1 MSSIVRARLAK
12 LIVRVRAHTARSPYV
27 SIALSHTC
35 IVQAWVL
42 DVVYGT
48 KCICNKAVAIE
59 SYLMSLMMQ
68 PYLSLKANARYLW
81 AKYLSPSLA
90 FCLLPDFH
98 HDWWQICSRES
109 HFKSVYK
116 INFTLSSYLHL
127 QNIYWFEWG
136 SEVKFHRWWSS
147 LNKSRRR
154 WASTL
159 LSNWRNKRVTK
170 NIQSVRCSGISV
182 LAMWQQLVP
191 RCI

>member
-1 MSSIVRARLAK
+1 MLFMVRS
-12 LIVRVRAHTARSPYV
+12 V
-27 SIALSHTC
+27 
-35 IVQAWVL
+35 
-42 DVVYGT
+42 
-48 KCICNKAVAIE
+48 CNRAVAIE
-59 SYLMSLMMQ
+59 SYLMSLMMR

-81 AKYLSPSLA
+81 AKYLSLSLA
-90 FCLLPDFH
+90 LCLLPDFH
-98 HDWWQICSRES
+98 HDWWQICLRES

-154 WASTL
+154 SASTL
-159 LSNWRNKRVTK
+159 LSNWRNKGVTK